1 MEELKGIMDNA
12 NDGGRLA
19 VLWTSSDREVA
30 LKMVFMYTCNSKLK
44 GWWDDVTL
52 IVWGPSTKLLS
63 VDIELQNN
71 LKKVQ
76 EAGVKVQ
83 ACRACAD
90 MYEVS
95 EKLEALDIEVIY
107 MGEPLTGYLKNG
119 WKVITL

>member
-1 MEELKGIMDNA
+1 MEESNGIKDNA
-12 NDGGRLA
+12 NNGGRLA

-52 IVWGPSTKLLS
+52 IVWGPSSKLLS
-63 VDIELQNN
+63 VDIELQNE
-71 LKKVQ
+71 LKKAQ

-90 MYEVS
+90 MYEVT

-107 MGEPLTGYLKNG
+107 MGEPLSNYLKNG

>member
-1 MEELKGIMDNA
+1 MEESKGIMDNA
-12 NDGGRLA
+12 NDVARLA

-30 LKMVFMYTCNSKLK
+30 LKMVFMYTSNSKLK

-63 VDIELQNN
+63 VDIELQNS
-71 LKKVQ
+71 LKKLQ